1 MNIDEGLEPVGLPL
15 SDGGS
20 AGTPVHFGPATAA
33 EIGGIIELL
42 KLRPPCFW
50 MTKIS
55 AADLRTFLRYALES
69 PRSVIM
75 LARPKGEE
83 LPAGYVFAI
92 FDPKWFWINF
102 AFQNPGIM
110 RSILFHRLMRRYEI
124 RQEIRKNAR
133 EGVSTA
139 RFPEFSWSPGHRG
152 IARILGLYVRKEH
165 RRKGI
170 AMDLYFKLFDVLRE
184 GGGFKVEEYMGPD
197 YPQYAGRFPQVCG
210 WQLEQCSS
218 GGYKI
223 SKSL

>member
-1 MNIDEGLEPVGLPL
+1 M
-15 SDGGS
+15 
-20 AGTPVHFGPATAA
+20 
-33 EIGGIIELL
+33 
-42 KLRPPCFW
+42 LRPPSFW
-50 MTKIS
+50 MRKIS
-55 AADLRTFLRYALES
+55 SADLRTFLRYAVES

-75 LARPKGEE
+75 LARPSGEE

-92 FDPKWFWINF
+92 FDPKWFWIRF

-124 RQEIRKNAR
+124 RQEIRRNAS
-133 EGVSTA
+133 EAAVTA

-170 AMDLYFKLFDVLRE
+170 AMDLYFKLFDVLKE

-197 YPQYAGRFPQVCG
+197 YPEYAGKFPQVCG